1 MKKIKILKST
11 DKNYPSKLLKIKDYP
26 KELYVLGNEKLLN
39 KRSIAIVGSRD
50 CTGYGA
56 KYAESFAEQISKEN
70 ICIVSGMA
78 LGIDSFAH
86 IGALKE
92 KGNTIAVLGCGFNHI
107 YPKENEWIFHKIIE
121 NCGCIV
127 TEYEPDVE
135 PNYKNF
141 PKRNRIISGLSD
153 SILVVEAA
161 YRSGSSIT
169 ARYALEQGKTVYAI
183 PSNIYNSAGLG
194 TNIMIQEGAKL
205 LIKPS
210 EIIKSIKENLKNTKQ
225 DEKKNTNLKQAI
237 NESTKIQ
244 KEYLPIYK
252 LLSNEPIHINDI
264 AKKLETTIKE
274 ITPVITMMEIEGYTH
289 QIQTNYFVRKE

>member
-1 MKKIKILKST
+1 M
-11 DKNYPSKLLKIKDYP
+11 
-26 KELYVLGNEKLLN
+26 
-39 KRSIAIVGSRD
+39 
-50 CTGYGA
+50 
-56 KYAESFAEQISKEN
+56 
-70 ICIVSGMA
+70 
-78 LGIDSFAH
+78 
-86 IGALKE
+86 
-92 KGNTIAVLGCGFNHI
+92 
-107 YPKENEWIFHKIIE
+107 
-121 NCGCIV
+121 
-127 TEYEPDVE
+127 
-135 PNYKNF
+135 
-141 PKRNRIISGLSD
+141 
-153 SILVVEAA
+153 
-161 YRSGSSIT
+161 
-169 ARYALEQGKTVYAI
+169 VYAI